1 MSGYLQRLALNVLE
15 PRESIRPVLGS
26 LFSGAAAYGISG
38 DLPLETERPAP
49 AGTVFESVPQTTPPL
64 ADSKRL
70 SPDPEPGAEEK
81 KSPQSIF
88 NPVSGSTQA
97 ALVPGPGEKTRAFL
111 AHNLPS
117 KRGDER
123 HEEVLRT
130 SQSEPTERT
139 LETRAVENQLPKKAA
154 SESAGF
160 ANRFPPASDSASL
173 ISKTGA
179 KTETR
184 LVPLLVRNDDQPQS
198 ESLKRPETSASTL
211 PRAEAKRLSGQTAAD
226 ALVPKVAGGPPVR
239 QGPTTVA
246 KQAFRTM
253 VVPRSDPHGKKGM
266 PDSRTSR
273 PEPDEIQIHIG
284 RIEVI
289 AVPPAPPAPPPPK
302 RKPGAPSLNEY
313 LQRRNGRSV

>member
-1 MSGYLQRLALNVLE
+1 MSGYLQRLALSVLE
-15 PRESIRPVLGS
+15 PRDSIRPVLGS
-26 LFSGAAAYGISG
+26 LFSGAAAYGTSG
-38 DLPLETERPAP
+38 DLPPETERPGP
-49 AGTVFESVPQTTPPL
+49 AGTASESVPQATPAL
-64 ADSKRL
+64 ADSKRP
-70 SPDPEPGAEEK
+70 SPDPEPSAEEK

-88 NPVSGSTQA
+88 NPVSGSNQA
-97 ALVPGPGEKTRAFL
+97 ALVPGPGEKTKAFL

-117 KRGDER
+117 KRRDER

-139 LETRAVENQLPKKAA
+139 LETRGVEDQIPKKAA
-154 SESAGF
+154 SESAKF
-160 ANRFPPASDSASL
+160 ANRFPPASDAGPL
-173 ISKTGA
+173 ISTVGA

-184 LVPLLVRNDDQPQS
+184 LVPLLVRNDDQPQL
-198 ESLKRPETSASTL
+198 ESLKRPETSASTI
-211 PRAEAKRLSGQTAAD
+211 PRAEAKGLSGQTSAD
-226 ALVPKVAGGPPVR
+226 ASVPKVAGGPPVR
-239 QGPTTVA
+239 QGATAVA
-246 KQAFRTM
+246 KPALRTM

-266 PDSRTSR
+266 PDSRTTR